1 MKKPILLF
9 FVVLPLIC
17 PSGAMGDSTL
27 LGEGH
32 PNVYSRGT
40 YKDRVSCYREDL
52 VNDRV
57 HVEKIEGLRSLCDV
71 VHFDAQTNNV
81 GLRDSINDHNSR
93 IIMLEKEVVLDNEDA
108 SRDSSANTN
117 YNWVSK
123 TEWQATMKNNDD
135 RFSKLE
141 KDMSEIKQILLDI
154 KENRMHAEEL

>member
-1 MKKPILLF
+1 MKRIIFLF
-9 FVVLPLIC
+9 FACIMIMCSSSVMADMTADHTNRINEHMQYITDL
-17 PSGAMGDSTL
+17 
-27 LGEGH
+27 
-32 PNVYSRGT
+32 RGQIASLT
-40 YKDRVSCYREDL
+40 KDMT
-52 VNDRV
+52 DRTV
-57 HVEKIEGLRSLCDV
+57 
-71 VHFDAQTNNV
+71 
-81 GLRDSINDHNSR
+81 R

>member
-1 MKKPILLF
+1 MKRIIFLF
-9 FVVLPLIC
+9 FACIMIMCSSSVMADMTADHTNRINEHMQYITDL
-17 PSGAMGDSTL
+17 
-27 LGEGH
+27 
-32 PNVYSRGT
+32 RGQIASLT
-40 YKDRVSCYREDL
+40 KDMT
-52 VNDRV
+52 DRTV
-57 HVEKIEGLRSLCDV
+57 
-71 VHFDAQTNNV
+71 
-81 GLRDSINDHNSR
+81 R

-141 KDMSEIKQILLDI
+141 KEMSEIKQILLDI